1 MTQFRELTDRYALEK
16 ILKSTRAG
24 TVLKARDGR
33 TGQTVAVKLVTVTS
47 PAVLVQKTP
56 ELEKLG
62 AALEALREPSLPAV
76 TDFGFSTDGA
86 AFLVMELLEGKTLDT
101 LGAPPERVLALLF
114 QALDGLE
121 ALARRGLAHHNL
133 APDNLLVTGAPGS
146 ERVKLLGLGSA
157 LFQEAAPAETARF
170 RAPELGQPLN
180 QLSGPADWRAD
191 LYSFSRVA
199 CQLLGIALTPGE
211 SPGVQMPFTL
221 SLELQSSDALGR
233 ILERCLRSSPAERPS
248 HQEIRD
254 AFRLALGQIQAPP
267 APEPKPAAPKLVI
280 PTAAAPQH
288 PAPPPPLR
296 PLAPVAPIPPIPSIP
311 STPPVSTSGAL
322 GLGTIQTEPEP
333 SEPGEMLSTIDDD
346 FLDSLT
352 GPPATTVSSASGPAA
367 GRVVPFPQGG
377 RAAAVAAPEPPPAN
391 ALRRSTAL
399 IAVAAVLVLGA
410 ALAFWWLS
418 RDAAPQTVAAAPA
431 VPPPPPRRPATEVIA
446 EAQLAMADE
455 DWAGA
460 LAALRTLNAA
470 DQATLTP
477 EGCRT
482 LAVLEETLGRV
493 ALERLPQDL
502 AQGLRTGDLGRL
514 QFAVFASGGQ
524 QAALAEP
531 LRADLE
537 RARGVLDLYAGIEE
551 AAGREA
557 HVDVLDRFALL
568 EERLPAVSDPGELR
582 ARAAAALETE
592 AEELARAGQYEEALT
607 RLDPVLRTWRER
619 EESASR
625 AKVYRRARELA
636 PEQEALLATLPTA
649 ERRRKPHDGLEMLEK
664 VEPVPHLAAQFEDIR
679 KRLEDQLGQLDRQPP
694 QIVLRDG
701 YFLDYDRGRVVEL
714 SFRVTDDY
722 QVRDVKLMARPEGG
736 KMREMP
742 LDRSN
747 LGYTVEIGPGFH
759 RNGTVELYVVA
770 TDFSGHE
777 SSFGSRDQPKL
788 LQRRQGFEQIVR

>member
-86 AFLVMELLEGKTLDT
+86 AFLVMELLAGKTLDT
-101 LGAPPERVLALLF
+101 LAGSPERVLTLLF

-133 APDNLLVTGAPGS
+133 APDNLLVVGAPGA

-170 RAPELGQPLN
+170 RAPELDASPGT
-180 QLSGPADWRAD
+180 GPADWRAD

-211 SPGVQMPFTL
+211 SPGVQMPFAL

-233 ILERCLRSSPAERPS
+233 ILERCLRRNPAERPS

-280 PTAAAPQH
+280 PTASAPQH
-288 PAPPPPLR
+288 PAPPSPLR
-296 PLAPVAPIPPIPSIP
+296 PPAAVAPIPSIP
-311 STPPVSTSGAL
+311 PVSPS
-322 GLGTIQTEPEP
+322 EPEP
-333 SEPGEMLSTIDDD
+333 FGSEEMLSAIDDD

-352 GPPATTVSSASGPAA
+352 GPPAAGSGASEPAA
-367 GRVVPFPQGG
+367 GRVVPFPQGA
-377 RAAAVAAPEPPPAN
+377 RAAAVAVPEPPPAN

-418 RDAAPQTVAAAPA
+418 RGAASPEMVAEAPA
-431 VPPPPPRRPATEVIA
+431 VPSLPPRRPAIEVIA
-446 EAQLAMADE
+446 EAQQAMADE

-460 LAALRTLNAA
+460 LATLRTLNAA
-470 DQATLTP
+470 DQAKLTP

-482 LAVLEETLGRV
+482 LTVLEETLGRV

-514 QFAVFASGGQ
+514 RFAVFASGGQ
-524 QAALAEP
+524 DAALSEP

-557 HVDVLDRFALL
+557 HLDVLDRFALL
-568 EERLPAVSDPGELR
+568 ETALPAVSDPGGLR
-582 ARAAAALETE
+582 AKAAAALETE
-592 AEELARAGQYEEALT
+592 AEELARAGRYEEALA
-607 RLDPVLRTWRER
+607 RLDPVLRTWKKR
-619 EESASR
+619 EEAADR

-649 ERRRKPHDGLEMLEK
+649 ERRRKPHEGLEMLEK
-664 VEPVPHLAAQFEDIR
+664 VEPVPHLAAQLEDIR

-747 LGYTVEIGPGFH
+747 LGYTVEIGPDFH

-777 SSFGSRDQPKL
+777 SSFGSREQPKR
-788 LQRRQGFEQIVR
+788 LQRRQGFESIVR

>member
-24 TVLKARDGR
+24 TVLKARDSR
-33 TGQTVAVKLVTVTS
+33 TGQTVAVKLVTVAS
-47 PAVLVQKTP
+47 PAVLVHKAP
-56 ELEKLG
+56 ELDRLG

-76 TDFGFSTDGA
+76 TDFGFSSDGA

-101 LGAPPERVLALLF
+101 FGGPPERVLALLF

-121 ALARRGLAHHNL
+121 SLARRGLVHHNL
-133 APDNLLVTGAPGS
+133 APDNLLVVGAPGA
-146 ERVKLLGLGSA
+146 ERVKLLGLGSP
-157 LFQEAAPAETARF
+157 LFQESAPAETARF
-170 RAPELGQPLN
+170 RAPELDQP
-180 QLSGPADWRAD
+180 SGAADWRAD

-199 CQLLGIALTPGE
+199 CQLLGIALTPGD
-211 SPGVQMPFTL
+211 SPGVQMPFAL

-233 ILERCLRSSPAERPS
+233 ILERCLRRNPAERPS

-280 PTAAAPQH
+280 PAAAV
-288 PAPPPPLR
+288 
-296 PLAPVAPIPPIPSIP
+296 PLAPIAPIPPVALLPQ
-311 STPPVSTSGAL
+311 TSAA
-322 GLGTIQTEPEP
+322 EPEP
-333 SEPGEMLSTIDDD
+333 DGAAEMLSTIDDD
-346 FLDSLT
+346 VLDSLT
-352 GPPATTVSSASGPAA
+352 GPPAAGSGASEPAA
-367 GRVVPFPQGG
+367 GRVVPFPQGA
-377 RAAAVAAPEPPPAN
+377 RAAAVAVPEPPPVN

-410 ALAFWWLS
+410 ALTFWWLS
-418 RDAAPQTVAAAPA
+418 RDAATPETVVEAPA
-431 VPPPPPRRPATEVIA
+431 VPPPLPRRPAPEVIA
-446 EAQLAMADE
+446 EAQQAMADE

-460 LAALRTLNAA
+460 LATLRTLNPA

-482 LAVLEETLGRV
+482 LTVLEETLGRV

-514 QFAVFASGGQ
+514 QLAVFASSGQ
-524 QAALAEP
+524 DATLSEP

-537 RARGVLDLYAGIEE
+537 RARGALDLYAGIEE
-551 AAGREA
+551 AARREA
-557 HVDVLDRFALL
+557 HLDVLDRFALL
-568 EERLPAVSDPGELR
+568 EGTLPAVSDPGELR
-582 ARAAAALETE
+582 ARAAVALEAE

-607 RLDPVLRTWRER
+607 RLDPVLRTWKKR
-619 EESASR
+619 EEAAER
-625 AKVYRRARELA
+625 AKLYRRARELA

-649 ERRRKPHDGLEMLEK
+649 ERRRKPHEGLEMLEK
-664 VEPVPHLAAQFEDIR
+664 VEPVPHLAAQLEDIR

-722 QVRDVKLMARPEGG
+722 QVRDVKLMARSEGG
-736 KMREMP
+736 KLREMP

-747 LGYTVEIGPGFH
+747 LGYTVEIGPDFH

-777 SSFGSRDQPKL
+777 SSFGSRDQPKR

>member
-16 ILKSTRAG
+16 ILKSTRAA

-33 TGQTVAVKLVTVTS
+33 TGQAVAVKLVTLAS
-47 PAVLVQKTP
+47 PAALVQKTP
-56 ELEKLG
+56 EMEKLG
-62 AALEALREPSLPAV
+62 TALEGLREPSLPAV

-101 LGAPPERVLALLF
+101 LGAPPRRVLALLF

-133 APDNLLVTGAPGS
+133 APDNLLVVGAPTA

-157 LFQEAAPAETARF
+157 LFQEAAPAGTDRF
-170 RAPELGQPLN
+170 RAPELAEA
-180 QLSGPADWRAD
+180 SGAADWRAD
-191 LYSFSRVA
+191 LYSFSRTS
-199 CQLLGIALTPGE
+199 CQLMGIALTPGD
-211 SPGVQMPFTL
+211 SPGVQMPFAL
-221 SLELQSSDALGR
+221 SLELESSDALGR
-233 ILERCLRSSPAERPS
+233 ILERCLRRNPAERPS

-254 AFRLALGQIQAPP
+254 AFQLALGQIQAPP
-267 APEPKPAAPKLVI
+267 APEPKPAPPKLVI
-280 PTAAAPQH
+280 PTPPVPFPVPAPVTAAAVT
-288 PAPPPPLR
+288 A
-296 PLAPVAPIPPIPSIP
+296 
-311 STPPVSTSGAL
+311 
-322 GLGTIQTEPEP
+322 EPEP
-333 SEPGEMLSTIDDD
+333 SGSEELLPAIDDEV
-346 FLDSLT
+346 LDSLT
-352 GPPATTVSSASGPAA
+352 GPPASSVPGASGAPA
-367 GRVVPFPQGG
+367 GRVVPFPQGAG
-377 RAAAVAAPEPPPAN
+377 AAAVSIPEPPPAN

-399 IAVAAVLVLGA
+399 IAVAAVLAAGA
-410 ALAFWWLS
+410 GGTFWWLS
-418 RDAAPQTVAAAPA
+418 RDAATSETVVAAAPA
-431 VPPPPPRRPATEVIA
+431 VPPSPPRRPATEVIA
-446 EAQLAMADE
+446 EAQQAMAGE

-460 LAALRTLNAA
+460 LALLRTLNAA
-470 DQATLTP
+470 DQAKLTP

-493 ALERLPQDL
+493 ARERLPQDL
-502 AQGLRTGDLGRL
+502 AQGLRSGDLARL
-514 QFAVFASGGQ
+514 QLAVFASESAGGTGRD
-524 QAALAEP
+524 AALTEP

-537 RARGVLDLYAGIEE
+537 RARGVLDLYAGIED

-568 EERLPAVSDPGELR
+568 EQTLPAVSDPGGLR

-592 AEELARAGQYEEALT
+592 AEELARAGQYEQALA
-607 RLDPVLRTWRER
+607 RLDPVLRNWKER
-619 EESASR
+619 EEAAGR
-625 AKVYRRARELA
+625 ARLYLRARELA
-636 PEQEALLATLPTA
+636 PQQEALLATLPAA
-649 ERRRKPHDGLEMLEK
+649 ERRRKPHDGLEMLEG
-664 VEPVPHLAAQFEDIR
+664 VEPVPHLAARFEDIR

-742 LDRSN
+742 LDKST
-747 LGYTVEIGPGFH
+747 LGYTAELGPDFH

-770 TDFSGHE
+770 TDVSGHE
-777 SSFGSRDQPKL
+777 SFFGTPGQPKL

>member
-133 APDNLLVTGAPGS
+133 APDNLLAVGAPGA

-170 RAPELGQPLN
+170 RAPEVDSS
-180 QLSGPADWRAD
+180 SGTGAADWRAD

-199 CQLLGIALTPGE
+199 CQLLGIALTPGD
-211 SPGVQMPFTL
+211 SPGVQIPFAL

-233 ILERCLRSSPAERPS
+233 ILERCLRSNPAERPS

-267 APEPKPAAPKLVI
+267 ALEPKPAAPKLVI
-280 PTAAAPQH
+280 PTPAAPQN
-288 PAPPPPLR
+288 PAPPPSLR
-296 PLAPVAPIPPIPSIP
+296 PPAPVAVIPSAPSIP
-311 STPPVSTSGAL
+311 PASTSGAL
-322 GLGTIQTEPEP
+322 GLGTVPSEPEP

-352 GPPATTVSSASGPAA
+352 GPPAATASSASGPAA
-367 GRVVPFPQGG
+367 GQVVPFPQGG
-377 RAAAVAAPEPPPAN
+377 RAAAVAVPEPPPAN

-399 IAVAAVLVLGA
+399 LAVAAVLVLGA

-418 RDAAPQTVAAAPA
+418 RDPAPQTVAEAPA
-431 VPPPPPRRPATEVIA
+431 VPPLPPRRPAAEVIA
-446 EAQLAMADE
+446 EAQQAMADE

-460 LAALRTLNAA
+460 LATLRTLNAA

-477 EGCRT
+477 EGCRQ

-514 QFAVFASGGQ
+514 QFAVSASGGQ
-524 QAALAEP
+524 DAALSEP

-568 EERLPAVSDPGELR
+568 EERLPAVSDPGGLR
-582 ARAAAALETE
+582 ARAAAALEAE

-619 EESASR
+619 EEAAGR
-625 AKVYRRARELA
+625 AKVYRQARELA
-636 PEQEALLATLPTA
+636 PEQEALLATLPAA
-649 ERRRKPHDGLEMLEK
+649 ERRRKPHDGLEMLAK
-664 VEPVPHLAAQFEDIR
+664 VEPVPHLAAQLEDIR
-679 KRLEDQLGQLDRQPP
+679 KRLEDQLGELDRQPP
-694 QIVLRDG
+694 QIALRDG

-747 LGYTVEIGPGFH
+747 LGYTVEIGPDFH

-777 SSFGSRDQPKL
+777 GSFGSPGQPKR

>member
-16 ILKSTRAG
+16 ILKSTRAV

-33 TGQTVAVKLVTVTS
+33 TGQTAAVKLVTLAS
-47 PAVLVQKTP
+47 PAVLVQKAP
-56 ELEKLG
+56 EMEKLG
-62 AALEALREPSLPAV
+62 TALEGLREPSLPAV

-101 LGAPPERVLALLF
+101 LGAPPQRVLALLF

-133 APDNLLVTGAPGS
+133 APDNLLVVGAPTA

-157 LFQEAAPAETARF
+157 LFQEAAPADTARF
-170 RAPELGQPLN
+170 RAPELAEA
-180 QLSGPADWRAD
+180 SGAADWRAD

-199 CQLLGIALTPGE
+199 CQLLGIALTPGD
-211 SPGVQMPFTL
+211 SPGVQMPFAL
-221 SLELQSSDALGR
+221 SLELESSDALGR
-233 ILERCLRSSPAERPS
+233 ILERCLRRNPAERPS

-280 PTAAAPQH
+280 PTPPVPFPV
-288 PAPPPPLR
+288 PAP
-296 PLAPVAPIPPIPSIP
+296 AD
-311 STPPVSTSGAL
+311 
-322 GLGTIQTEPEP
+322 PEP
-333 SEPGEMLSTIDDD
+333 SGSEELLPAIDDD

-352 GPPATTVSSASGPAA
+352 GPPASSEPGASGPPA
-367 GRVVPFPQGG
+367 GRVVPFPQGAG
-377 RAAAVAAPEPPPAN
+377 AAAVSIPEPPPAN

-399 IAVAAVLVLGA
+399 IAVAAVLVAGA
-410 ALAFWWLS
+410 GGTFWWLS
-418 RDAAPQTVAAAPA
+418 RDAATSETVVAVPA
-431 VPPPPPRRPATEVIA
+431 VPPSPPRRPATEVIA
-446 EAQLAMADE
+446 EAQQAMADE

-460 LAALRTLNAA
+460 LALLRTLNAA
-470 DQATLTP
+470 DQAKLTP

-482 LAVLEETLGRV
+482 LTVLEETLGRV
-493 ALERLPQDL
+493 ARERLPQDL
-502 AQGLRTGDLGRL
+502 AQGLRSGDLARL
-514 QFAVFASGGQ
+514 QLAVFASEGAGGAGQ
-524 QAALAEP
+524 GATLSEP

-537 RARGVLDLYAGIEE
+537 RAGGVLDLYAGIEE

-568 EERLPAVSDPGELR
+568 EQTLPAVSDPGGLR
-582 ARAAAALETE
+582 ASAAAALETE
-592 AEELARAGQYEEALT
+592 AEELARAGQYEEALA
-607 RLDPVLRTWRER
+607 RLDPVLRSWKKR
-619 EESASR
+619 EEAAGR
-625 AKVYRRARELA
+625 ARLYRRARELA
-636 PEQEALLATLPTA
+636 PEQEALLATLPAA
-649 ERRRKPHDGLEMLEK
+649 ERRRKPHDGLQMLEG
-664 VEPVPHLAAQFEDIR
+664 VEPVPHLAARFEDIR

-694 QIVLRDG
+694 QIALRDG

-742 LDRSN
+742 LDRSA
-747 LGYTVEIGPGFH
+747 LGYTAELGPDFH

-770 TDFSGHE
+770 TDISGHE
-777 SSFGSRDQPKL
+777 SFFGTRDQPKL